1 MVQGTL
7 KSLGVWINQDG
18 PIRITPKNLPDPAKK
33 GFLRLKAVGLKL
45 YAATLLPC
53 GEILPKDKTKQ
64 SQDI

>member
-1 MVQGTL
+1 M
-7 KSLGVWINQDG
+7 NQDG